1 MVLWTDETKMVHWS
15 QTEQGYVW
23 RKKGKAFIENT
34 LLTVKHGYGSI
45 MLCGCVAVG
54 GTQNIVRVERVMDS
68 TKYQEILEAN
78 VRRSVQILKLMRGL
92 GISARQGFKAYLTIN
107 QEVHPGKTDEG
118 F

>member
-1 MVLWTDETKMVHWS
+1 
-15 QTEQGYVW
+15 
-23 RKKGKAFIENT
+23 
-34 LLTVKHGYGSI
+34 
-45 MLCGCVAVG
+45 
-54 GTQNIVRVERVMDS
+54 MDS